1 MSDKWKNILRKA
13 APTLGAALGG
23 PLVGVATAAISEALL
38 GKPNGTE
45 KEIEEAMSIA
55 SPDVYLKL
63 RDLDNTFAAKM
74 KQLDI
79 DVFKLEVEDRVSAR
93 QLYSVNYWPQIILS
107 SAFLFGYF
115 LTLIL
120 LLTGEV
126 HVPPEWK
133 DTFSI
138 VFGVITANLPH
149 IMAFWFGSSFGSKE
163 KTAALQNSIPVNGNG
178 K

>member
-1 MSDKWKNILRKA
+1 
-13 APTLGAALGG
+13 
-23 PLVGVATAAISEALL
+23 
-38 GKPNGTE
+38 
-45 KEIEEAMSIA
+45 
-55 SPDVYLKL
+55 
-63 RDLDNTFAAKM
+63 M

-93 QLYSVNYWPQIILS
+93 SLYSVNYWPQVILS

-120 LLTGEV
+120 LLLGEV
-126 HVPPEWK
+126 RVPEEWK

-138 VFGVITANLPH
+138 VFGVITANIPT

-163 KTAALQNSIPVNGNG
+163 KTAALAASSPANGNG